1 MGNVCAISGK
11 KPSFGRNVSH
21 SKRRT
26 NRRFNPNVQTK
37 RIFVPELGRSVRISL
52 STTAIRTI
60 DNLQKGLVAY
70 LRDEGVTL
78 SDIVSQPV
86 RRELAAARPAS
97 RGDRR

>member
-26 NRRFNPNVQTK
+26 NRRFNPNVQSK

-60 DNLQKGLVAY
+60 DKKGLAAY

-86 RRELAAARPAS
+86 RRELAAARPAT
-97 RGDRR
+97 RGGRR

>member
-26 NRRFNPNVQTK
+26 NRRFNPNVQSK

-60 DNLQKGLVAY
+60 DKKGLVAY

-86 RRELAAARPAS
+86 RRELAAARPAT
-97 RGDRR
+97 RGGRR